1 MIASKNA
8 SVNKTMLKVGDKKE
22 SSTVLANAFWAYFQA
37 PWNIF
42 LKSVTESPFSKT
54 SGLSTKQLSQQVSE
68 GLLQG
73 YEHTLRINSFKSL
86 GFYECTKS
94 YTEALSLI

>member
-8 SVNKTMLKVGDKKE
+8 SVNKTMLKVCDKKE
-22 SSTVLANAFWAYFQA
+22 SSTVLLNAFWIYFQT

-42 LKSVTESPFSKT
+42 LKSVTESAFSKT

-73 YEHTLRINSFKSL
+73 
-86 GFYECTKS
+86 
-94 YTEALSLI
+94 